1 MKHSMLAVHL
11 QALQKMPAV
20 KTQRFLGSDLP
31 HSNFRA
37 EAELQQQARA
47 DRSNWAEEAGREK
60 HESGDRLRVHADT
73 D

>member
-1 MKHSMLAVHL
+1 MKHSMLAVLL

-20 KTQRFLGSDLP
+20 KTQRLLGSDLP
-31 HSNFRA
+31 HGNFRA

-47 DRSNWAEEAGREK
+47 DRSNWAEAGREK